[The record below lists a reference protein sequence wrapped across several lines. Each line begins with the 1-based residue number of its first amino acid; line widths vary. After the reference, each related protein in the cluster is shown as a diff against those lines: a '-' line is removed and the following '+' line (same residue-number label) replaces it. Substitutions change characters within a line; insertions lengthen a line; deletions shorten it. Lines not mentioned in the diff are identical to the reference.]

1 MKERCMNQN
10 EREHENKPLK
20 KLAPSDPFPQR
31 AYFQYFPLL
40 LDHLYLERAG
50 SSSRSP
56 QNLVKSIP

>member
-1 MKERCMNQN
+1 MNQN
-10 EREHENKPLK
+10 DTENESKPLK

-31 AYFQYFPLL
+31 AYFQYSPLL

-56 QNLVKSIP
+56 QNLVR